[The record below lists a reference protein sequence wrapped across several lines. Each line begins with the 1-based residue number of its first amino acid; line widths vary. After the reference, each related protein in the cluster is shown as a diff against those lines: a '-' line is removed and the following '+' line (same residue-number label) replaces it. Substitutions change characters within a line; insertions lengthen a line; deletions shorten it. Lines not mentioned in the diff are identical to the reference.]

1 MSDENETKNELKN
14 APEDVDEP
22 DDRPL
27 ASGSSVPDRM
37 RFYQSRFDC
46 VSSDE
51 EEGGPRNRETGR
63 TEDGAVSHRGLLN
76 GDDSDGDDEEGADTD
91 GEYMSFANE
100 YAPLG
105 EVATAEDEEEEGFG
119 DFQTSS
125 IAAQLTEVSI
135 DAIIRGT
142 LNHMEFEPRIMGDDF
157 LTRQQPQRSTAA
169 AATAQAASSSSSAAA
184 SAAASIDDWKPFE
197 GTAPADF
204 TGQAQSSSK
213 AAPLPPSIPPL
224 TEGIASIFLVF
235 LCAVTFA
242 NRLLC
247 PLSTEK
253 ISKIK
258 ETMARF
264 TLQPPS
270 LSSGKLHVCSV
281 AVNC

>member
-27 ASGSSVPDRM
+27 ASGSSAPDRM

-51 EEGGPRNRETGR
+51 EEGGPRNRETDR
-63 TEDGAVSHRGLLN
+63 TENGAVSHRGLLN
-76 GDDSDGDDEEGADTD
+76 GNDSDGDDEEGADTD

-105 EVATAEDEEEEGFG
+105 EVATADEEEDGFG

-157 LTRQQPQRSTAA
+157 LTRKRPQRSTATA
-169 AATAQAASSSSSAAA
+169 AQASSSSSSSAAA
-184 SAAASIDDWKPFE
+184 SAIDDWKPFE

-204 TGQAQSSSK
+204 TGQAQSSLK
-213 AAPLPPSIPPL
+213 VAPPPPSIPPL
-224 TEGIASIFLVF
+224 TEGIVSIFHVF
-235 LCAVTFA
+235 LCAMA
-242 NRLLC
+242 RLL
-247 PLSTEK
+247 
-253 ISKIK
+253 I
-258 ETMARF
+258 
-264 TLQPPS
+264 
-270 LSSGKLHVCSV
+270 V
-281 AVNC
+281 

>member
-51 EEGGPRNRETGR
+51 EEGGPRYRETDR
-63 TEDGAVSHRGLLN
+63 TENGAVSHRGLLN
-76 GDDSDGDDEEGADTD
+76 GDDSDGEDEEGADTD

-105 EVATAEDEEEEGFG
+105 EVATADEEEDEGFG

-157 LTRQQPQRSTAA
+157 LTRQRPQRSAEKEA
-169 AATAQAASSSSSAAA
+169 VSSSSSSAAA
-184 SAAASIDDWKPFE
+184 TAAASIDDWKPFE

-204 TGQAQSSSK
+204 AGQAQNSSK
-213 AAPLPPSIPPL
+213 VAPPPPSIPPL
-224 TEGIASIFLVF
+224 TEGISSVFLVF
-235 LCAVTFA
+235 SLCDD
-242 NRLLC
+242 
-247 PLSTEK
+247 
-253 ISKIK
+253 
-258 ETMARF
+258 
-264 TLQPPS
+264 
-270 LSSGKLHVCSV
+270 VC
-281 AVNC
+281 

>member
-157 LTRQQPQRSTAA
+157 LTRQRPQRSTAA
-169 AATAQAASSSSSAAA
+169 AATAQASSSSSAAA

-204 TGQAQSSSK
+204 SGQAQSSSK

-224 TEGIASIFLVF
+224 TE
-235 LCAVTFA
+235 
-242 NRLLC
+242 
-247 PLSTEK
+247 EK

-270 LSSGKLHVCSV
+270 LSSAAMAEMFEHSRLRVGDEV
-281 AVNC
+281 AREKSPEHF